1 MKFLISGGSG
11 FLGTALCKALL
22 QQGHQVAVSSHQPK
36 SCHVEEGVKIRSLE
50 RLSATDY
57 FDVVINL
64 AGAGIAD
71 QRWSEARKQLL
82 RDSRLDSTQKLLD
95 WMQIA
100 IQKPQLFIS
109 GSAIG
114 FYGAQGETE
123 LVEDSSARSE
133 FVHHLCA
140 DWEERA
146 KIAEALG
153 VRTLL
158 LRTGIVLHPDGGM
171 LKRVWLPFKMG
182 FGGRL
187 GDGQQWMSWI
197 SRQDWVNAVLFL
209 MQHPTAQGAF
219 NLTAPNP
226 VRNIEFTQTF
236 AASLKRPT
244 LLPMPTWFVKLAFGE
259 MSALLLD
266 SQRVLPQRLEALG
279 FSFTDPT
286 LADYL
291 PQLVRPSV

>member
-1 MKFLISGGSG
+1 MKFLIVGGSG
-11 FLGTALCKALL
+11 FLGKKLAQTLL
-22 QQGHQVAVSSHQPK
+22 NQGYRVAITSREPNNCAIDKGIQARS
-36 SCHVEEGVKIRSLE
+36 IRD
-50 RLSATDY
+50 LSPTDY

-71 QRWSEARKQLL
+71 QRWSEPRKQEL
-82 RDSRLDSTQKLLD
+82 RDSRLNTTRAILD
-95 WMQIA
+95 WMQTA
-100 IQKPQLFIS
+100 VQKPRLFLS

-114 FYGAQGETE
+114 FYGAQGENELTE
-123 LVEDSSARSE
+123 TSEPHVE
-133 FVHHLCA
+133 FVHQLCA
-140 DWEERA
+140 DWEDTA
-146 KIAEALG
+146 KIAEELG
-153 VRTLL
+153 VRTVL
-158 LRTGIVLHPDGGM
+158 LRTGVVLHPDGGM

-197 SRQDWVNAVLFL
+197 SREDWISAVLFL
-209 MQHPTAQGAF
+209 IQHPTAQGAF

-266 SQRVLPQRLEALG
+266 SQRVLPKRLEDAG
-279 FSFTDPT
+279 FVFKHPT
-286 LADYL
+286 LQGAL
-291 PQLVRPSV
+291 AEVV

>member
-1 MKFLISGGSG
+1 MKILISGGSG
-11 FLGTALCKALL
+11 FLGSALSQALL
-22 QQGHQVAVSSHQPK
+22 VKGHQVSITSRQPERCK
-36 SCHVEEGVKIRSLE
+36 TVEGVNVRYLE
-50 RLSATDY
+50 RLTTTDY

-71 QRWSEARKQLL
+71 QRWSDTRKQAL
-82 RDSRLDSTQKLLD
+82 RDSRLETTRALVD
-95 WMQIA
+95 WMRNA
-100 IQKPQLFIS
+100 IQKPSLFLS

-123 LVEDSSARSE
+123 LTETSEPHAE
-133 FVHHLCA
+133 FVHQLCA
-140 DWEERA
+140 DWEDTA
-146 KIAEALG
+146 KIAEELG
-153 VRTLL
+153 VRTVL
-158 LRTGIVLHPDGGM
+158 LRTGVVLHPDGGM
-171 LKRVWLPFKMG
+171 LRRVWLPFKMG

-197 SRQDWVNAVLFL
+197 SRQDWIDAVLFL

-226 VRNIEFTQTF
+226 VRNLEFTQTF
-236 AASLKRPT
+236 AESLKRPT

-266 SQRVLPQRLEALG
+266 SQRVLPKRLKDAG
-279 FSFTDPT
+279 FVFKHPT
-286 LADYL
+286 LQGAL
-291 PQLVRPSV
+291 AEVV

>member
-1 MKFLISGGSG
+1 MKILVSGGSG
-11 FLGTALCKALL
+11 FLGTALSQALL
-22 QQGHQVAVSSHQPK
+22 KQGHQIAITSRDPAAHPP
-36 SCHVEEGVKIRSLE
+36 ENGIRVRRLTD
-50 RLSATDY
+50 LSATDY

-71 QRWSEARKQLL
+71 QRWSEPRKQVL
-82 RDSRLDSTQKLLD
+82 RDSRLNTTQALLD

-100 IQKPQLFIS
+100 VQKPSLFLS

-123 LVEDSSARSE
+123 LTETSEPHLE
-133 FVHHLCA
+133 FVHQLCA
-140 DWEERA
+140 DWEDIA
-146 KIAEALG
+146 KVAEELG
-153 VRTLL
+153 VRTVL
-158 LRTGIVLHPDGGM
+158 LRTGVVLHPDGGM

-197 SRQDWVNAVLFL
+197 SRQDWVDAVLFL

-244 LLPMPTWFVKLAFGE
+244 LLPMPTWFVKMAFGE

-266 SQRVLPQRLEALG
+266 SQRVLPKRLEDAG
-279 FSFTDPT
+279 FVFKHPT
-286 LADYL
+286 LQGALAD
-291 PQLVRPSV
+291 VV

>member
-1 MKFLISGGSG
+1 MKILVSGGSG
-11 FLGTALCKALL
+11 FLGTALSQALL
-22 QQGHQVAVSSHQPK
+22 KQGHQIAITSRDPAAHPP
-36 SCHVEEGVKIRSLE
+36 ENGIRVRRLTD
-50 RLSATDY
+50 LSATDY

-71 QRWSEARKQLL
+71 QRWSEPRKQVL
-82 RDSRLDSTQKLLD
+82 RDSRLNTTQALLD

-100 IQKPQLFIS
+100 VQKPSLFLS

-114 FYGAQGETE
+114 FYGAQGDTE
-123 LVEDSSARSE
+123 LTESSAPHAE
-133 FVHHLCA
+133 FVHQLCA
-140 DWEERA
+140 DWEDTA
-146 KIAEALG
+146 KVAEELG
-153 VRTLL
+153 VRTVL
-158 LRTGIVLHPDGGM
+158 LRTGVVLHPDGGM
-171 LKRVWLPFKMG
+171 LKRVWLPFNMG

-197 SRQDWVNAVLFL
+197 SRADWVDAVLFL

-266 SQRVLPQRLEALG
+266 SQRVLPKRLEDVG
-279 FSFTDPT
+279 FVFKHPT
-286 LADYL
+286 LQGAL
-291 PQLVRPSV
+291 AEVV

>member
-1 MKFLISGGSG
+1 MKILISGGSG
-11 FLGTALCKALL
+11 FLGTELSQTLL
-22 QQGHQVAVSSHQPK
+22 KQGHRVTITSRNPAAHQ
-36 SCHVEEGVKIRSLE
+36 SDSGIRV
-50 RLSATDY
+50 RQLSDLSPTDY

-71 QRWSEARKQLL
+71 QRWSELRKQEL
-82 RDSRLDSTQKLLD
+82 RDSRLNTTQALLD
-95 WMQIA
+95 WMQTA
-100 IQKPQLFIS
+100 VQKPSLFLS

-123 LVEDSSARSE
+123 LTETSEPHLE
-133 FVHHLCA
+133 FVHQLCA
-140 DWEERA
+140 DWEDTA
-146 KIAEALG
+146 KVAEELG
-153 VRTLL
+153 VRTVL
-158 LRTGIVLHPDGGM
+158 LRTGVVLHPDGGM

-197 SRQDWVNAVLFL
+197 SRQDWIDAVLFL

-236 AASLKRPT
+236 AASIKRPT

-266 SQRVLPQRLEALG
+266 SQRVLPKRLEDAG
-279 FSFTDPT
+279 FVFKHPT
-286 LADYL
+286 LQGAL
-291 PQLVRPSV
+291 AEVV

>member
-1 MKFLISGGSG
+1 MKILISGGSG
-11 FLGTALCKALL
+11 FLGTELSQTLL
-22 QQGHQVAVSSHQPK
+22 KQGHQVAITSRNPAAHQ
-36 SCHVEEGVKIRSLE
+36 SDSGIHVR
-50 RLSATDY
+50 RLDDLSPTDY

-71 QRWSEARKQLL
+71 QRWSELRKQEL
-82 RDSRLDSTQKLLD
+82 RDSRLNTTQTLLD
-95 WMQIA
+95 WMQTA
-100 IQKPQLFIS
+100 VQKPSLFLS

-123 LVEDSSARSE
+123 LTETSEPHLE
-133 FVHHLCA
+133 FVHQLCA
-140 DWEERA
+140 DWEDTA
-146 KIAEALG
+146 KVAEELG
-153 VRTLL
+153 VRTVL
-158 LRTGIVLHPDGGM
+158 LRTGVVLHPDGGM

-197 SRQDWVNAVLFL
+197 SRQDWIDAVLFL

-266 SQRVLPQRLEALG
+266 SQRVLPKRLEDAG
-279 FSFTDPT
+279 FVFKHPT
-286 LADYL
+286 LQGALADM
-291 PQLVRPSV
+291 V